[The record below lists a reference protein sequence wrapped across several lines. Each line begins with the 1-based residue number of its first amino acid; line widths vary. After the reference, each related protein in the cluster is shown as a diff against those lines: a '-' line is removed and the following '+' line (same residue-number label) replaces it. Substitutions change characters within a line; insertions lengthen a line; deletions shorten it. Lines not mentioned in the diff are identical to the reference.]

1 MKLFWELFERARLRR
16 TLAALGDWE
25 PPADPFIPVREPK
38 RRSPGD
44 RGTAVAVAEPDPSV
58 FVSARGERLRPERD
72 RN

>member
-38 RRSPGD
+38 RRAPGD
-44 RGTAVAVAEPDPSV
+44 RGSAVALAEPDPAV
-58 FVSARGERLRPERD
+58 FVSARGPLLRD